1 MGILSW
7 ESMGTFCLLEAASS
21 GHLRNYS
28 FFPLNV
34 FGSFFSS
41 KGCCVILAQ
50 LKLSTV
56 LTQVHRNLPAKFK
69 IDVTNS

>member
-1 MGILSW
+1 MEVYGDFLPFGGSLKW
-7 ESMGTFCLLEAASS
+7 PLEE
-21 GHLRNYS
+21 LQ
-28 FFPLNV
+28 FFSLNV